1 MHSAVSISSHLLG
14 SKGQR
19 EVVSTRASAVEQM
32 SRLFLLPQ
40 KIRKILC
47 GDRWSDYV
55 TLIRK
60 AMVNISMVVVKWCAC
75 SCSQWET
82 FCVSGHLAFLWKWDQ
97 KKNSKQTNT
106 TVSVTGCFTIP
117 FPCFPFCHFSIIL
130 GISVRQALFLKLPL
144 FHRFLYF
151 MISTSSS
158 SVVQTE
164 VEAWGN
170 QAATMTWKPHSG
182 TCKISQFS

>member
-1 MHSAVSISSHLLG
+1 MGDRIVWLWSEKAIVNMSWSYAVSSVNVSPPPALDGKHCAHRGIYVPSVALG
-14 SKGQR
+14 ESK
-19 EVVSTRASAVEQM
+19 TPA
-32 SRLFLLPQ
+32 
-40 KIRKILC
+40 
-47 GDRWSDYV
+47 
-55 TLIRK
+55 
-60 AMVNISMVVVKWCAC
+60 
-75 SCSQWET
+75 
-82 FCVSGHLAFLWKWDQ
+82 
-97 KKNSKQTNT
+97 KKKK
-106 TVSVTGCFTIP
+106 VSVTGCFTIP

-170 QAATMTWKPHSG
+170 QAATVTCKPQAARCG
-182 TCKISQFS
+182 TCMICQFS